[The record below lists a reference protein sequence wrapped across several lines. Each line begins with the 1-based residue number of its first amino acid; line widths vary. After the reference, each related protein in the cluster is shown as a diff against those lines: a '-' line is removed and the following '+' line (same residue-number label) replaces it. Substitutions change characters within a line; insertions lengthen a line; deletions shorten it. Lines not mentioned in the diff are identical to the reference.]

1 MPYAIDLFSGA
12 GGMSEGIIQAGFH
25 ILFSSDINEAVQK
38 TYVNRHKQLGLI
50 QGVNTHFELADI
62 KDLTGDSI
70 RNSIANLDIFKNK
83 EIPHIDAIF
92 GGPPCQGFSVFGKR
106 RFINTQEYDPHTDP
120 RNALV
125 YQYIRL
131 VKELR
136 PKFFFMEN
144 VKGFT
149 NLDKGLFVD
158 NVKRQFMEL
167 GYNNIWCEI
176 ICAADY
182 GVPQERYRMFMIGN
196 RLGIEYEKPL
206 PTHFP
211 IDSDMTPKY
220 ITVGETIMDL
230 VGKENKIP
238 NHVPLVHKPVVAARY
253 GYVKEGCKLNIDD
266 LPPELAVA
274 TRKDSKTGK
283 VANYS
288 HVYKRLDRTKPST
301 TMVPGHN
308 AFPIHPTLNRTL
320 TAREAARI
328 QTFPD
333 THIFTGT
340 RQEQC
345 IQVGNAVPPK
355 MAEPFIMRIKEYLE
369 KGG

>member
-1 MPYAIDLFSGA
+1 MNAIDLFSGA
-12 GGMSEGIIQAGFH
+12 GGLTLATCKSNFH
-25 ILFSSDINEAVQK
+25 IVLSNEFNPVFAKSHHHNFPKIPMVVGDIQDLTKDIINEY
-38 TYVNRHKQLGLI
+38 TNDEEI
-50 QGVNTHFELADI
+50 
-62 KDLTGDSI
+62 DLV
-70 RNSIANLDIFKNK
+70 
-83 EIPHIDAIF
+83 E
-92 GGPPCQGFSVFGKR
+92 GGPPCQGFSIFGKR
-106 RFINTQEYDPHTDP
+106 RFINTQGYEPKNDP
-120 RNALV
+120 RNQLV
-125 YQYIRL
+125 YQYIRV
-131 VKELR
+131 VKETN

-149 NLDKGLFVD
+149 NLDNGFFVE
-158 NVKRQFMEL
+158 NVKKEFEKL
-167 GYNNIWCEI
+167 GYKNIWCSVV
-176 ICAADY
+176 CAADY

-196 RLGIEYEKPL
+196 RLGIDFIPPA

-211 IDSDMTPKY
+211 IGSGRMPEY
-220 ITVGETIMDL
+220 NTVGNAIMDL
-230 VGKENKIP
+230 VGKENKIA
-238 NHVPLVHKPVVAARY
+238 NHIPLRHKPIVAARY
-253 GYVKEGCKLNIDD
+253 GYVKEGCKLNVDD
-266 LPPELAVA
+266 LPPELATA

-288 HVYKRLDRTKPST
+288 HVYKRLDRNKPST

-333 THIFTGT
+333 NHEFFGT

-355 MAEPFIMRIKEYLE
+355 MAEPFLKKIYEYLE
-369 KGG
+369 KGIANES

>member
-1 MPYAIDLFSGA
+1 MNAIDLFSGA
-12 GGMSEGIIQAGFH
+12 GGLTLATVNSGFNILMSNEVNPTFAKTHSYNFPNIPMVTD
-25 ILFSSDINEAVQK
+25 DINNLTAD
-38 TYVNRHKQLGLI
+38 
-50 QGVNTHFELADI
+50 EL
-62 KDLTGDSI
+62 KKYTSGNEVDLV
-70 RNSIANLDIFKNK
+70 
-83 EIPHIDAIF
+83 E
-92 GGPPCQGFSVFGKR
+92 GGPPCQGFSIFGKR
-106 RFINTQEYDPHTDP
+106 RFVNTQGYDPREDP
-120 RNALV
+120 RNYLV
-125 YQYIRL
+125 YQFIRI
-131 VKELR
+131 VKETN

-149 NLDKGLFVD
+149 NLDKGLFVEE
-158 NVKRQFMEL
+158 VKKEFEKL
-167 GYNNIWCEI
+167 GYKNIWCAVV
-176 ICAADY
+176 CAADY

-196 RLGIEYEKPL
+196 RLGIEFEPPE

-211 IDSDMTPKY
+211 LDSEMTPKY
-220 ITVGETIMDL
+220 RTVGDAIMDL
-230 VGKENKIP
+230 VGKENEVP
-238 NHVPLVHKPVVAARY
+238 NHVPLQHKPIVAARY
-253 GYVKEGCKLNIDD
+253 GYVKEGCKLDLND

-283 VANYS
+283 VSNYS
-288 HVYKRLDRTKPST
+288 HVFKRLDRKKPST

-333 THIFTGT
+333 EHIFFGT

-355 MAEPFIMRIKEYLE
+355 MAEPFLRKIHQYIEEDSKNES
-369 KGG
+369 